1 MCRNAPHAW
10 IPLVG
15 QSAALQ
21 GVVLTAAQQ
30 RRIAEVLARL
40 ASDGQFLPVRGQS

>member
-1 MCRNAPHAW
+1 MCRNAPHVW

-21 GVVLTAAQQ
+21 GVELTAAQQ
-30 RRIAEVLARL
+30 RRIAEVLAGL
-40 ASDGQFLPVRGQS
+40 ARAGGFLPVRGQA